1 MKANRKGIAATAT
14 IVMSLWAF
22 FNAVPAR
29 AVYAP
34 SWERPVK
41 QAEMIVLESEG
52 FFNDAENVVLTQNR
66 RSGFEKEASSFT
78 LSFDLLNK
86 DGSSQKMSY
95 QIPVE
100 DVSYD
105 RCGGTEFVASLKL
118 HNVDREIHVRIRRQ
132 TAMGVQRACGG
143 RAAVNGPE
151 TSWNVEVI
159 FVEPAS
165 LQSESRMTLRGFPS
179 SVYTIQEMETF

>member
-1 MKANRKGIAATAT
+1 
-14 IVMSLWAF
+14 
-22 FNAVPAR
+22 
-29 AVYAP
+29 
-34 SWERPVK
+34 VK

-52 FFNDAENVVLTQNR
+52 FFNDVENVVLTQNR

-100 DVSYD
+100 DVAYD

-118 HNVDREIHVRIRRQ
+118 HNVGRAHNVDRASEDFPEIHLRIRRQ

-151 TSWNVEVI
+151 TSWNAEVI

-165 LQSESRMTLRGFPS
+165 LQSESRMTLRGLPS